1 MRLKLKYMFSGIL
14 DHQLIDKKVINIYY
28 DVFFYII
35 LKKEKLVNVF
45 FAYIIIMYCLYYI
58 IHIKKLYLLNFRIF

>member
-35 LKKEKLVNVF
+35 LKKEKLVNIF
-45 FAYIIIMYCLYYI
+45 FVYII
-58 IHIKKLYLLNFRIF
+58 IHIKKLYIIVSSNYN

>member
-1 MRLKLKYMFSGIL
+1 MFSGIL

-45 FAYIIIMYCLYYI
+45 FVYII
-58 IHIKKLYLLNFRIF
+58 IHIKKL

>member
-35 LKKEKLVNVF
+35 LKKEKLVNIF
-45 FAYIIIMYCLYYI
+45 FAYII
-58 IHIKKLYLLNFRIF
+58 IHIKKLYVIVSSNYN